1 MMDYVARL
9 QHAHRMEVAG
19 EAVYATAARLTWRPN
34 RRAKWL
40 ALAELEKQIKE
51 EIALQIRNHGSAV
64 QPPAFELRIGQ
75 AAGALIAALPWRLS
89 LRMLTSIAER
99 AVPFWEGLERDF
111 PDGNPEFLARLTA
124 HERAQV
130 EFAQRELG
138 GDGGRSLDPVVAL
151 IRRDFVSTK
160 SRGRITEKVIDAQ

>member
-19 EAVYATAARLTWRPN
+19 EAVYATAARLTLRPD
-34 RRAKWL
+34 RHAKWL

-51 EIALQIRNHGSAV
+51 EIALQVTHHGSAV
-64 QPPAFELRIGQ
+64 QSRAFELRVGQ

-99 AVPFWEGLERDF
+99 AVPFWEDLERDF
-111 PDGNPEFLARLTA
+111 PESDPQFLARLTA
-124 HERAQV
+124 HEQAQV

-151 IRRDFVSTK
+151 IRRGFP
-160 SRGRITEKVIDAQ
+160 R